1 MTVYLK
7 IKILCLKMN
16 IEIMQNNCKQ
26 IQLSGKSSSI
36 NFMIK
41 VVIEILFNITIITS
55 IMPSI
60 YNGNKIIILILSF
73 KHQKDKI

>member
-26 IQLSGKSSSI
+26 IQLSSKSSSI
-36 NFMIK
+36 NFMIR
-41 VVIEILFNITIITS
+41 VVIEILFNTTIITS

-60 YNGNKIIILILSF
+60 YNGNKIIILILSL
-73 KHQKDKI
+73 KHQKYKI

>member
-7 IKILCLKMN
+7 IKILCLKMSTG
-16 IEIMQNNCKQ
+16 IMLNNCKR

-36 NFMIK
+36 NFMIEA
-41 VVIEILFNITIITS
+41 VIEILFNTTIITS

-60 YNGNKIIILILSF
+60 YNGNKIIILILSL
-73 KHQKDKI
+73 KHQKYKI